1 MANLYD
7 PNKEEINAIISEAY
21 DEGCED
27 STIVESFRDTFGVS
41 SATGYRWIRKSKLER
56 DKPDAF
62 IARELIE
69 EFKLNAIEYSNK
81 TLTQLKNTH
90 SNNPEEGNS
99 IPAAI
104 GKAIKLY
111 PNAHARFCLILS
123 IACFD
128 SCKAFGSASMFSPSK
143 TRSAES

>member
-1 MANLYD
+1 MANKYD

-27 STIVESFRDTFGVS
+27 STIVESLMEEFEIS
-41 SATGYRWIRKSKLER
+41 QATGYRWLRTSKMER

-62 IARELIE
+62 IAREKIE

-90 SNNPEEGNS
+90 SNNPVEVLEAIDKVAS
-99 IPAAI
+99 IVCKLK
-104 GKAIKLY
+104 KA
-111 PNAHARFCLILS
+111 
-123 IACFD
+123 
-128 SCKAFGSASMFSPSK
+128 
-143 TRSAES
+143 